1 MAAIKE
7 NTGTDFNWSLPEL
20 FLSFVLGV
28 GTIAGLWLFSG
39 LLIMLF
45 LM

>member
-7 NTGTDFNWSLPEL
+7 NTGTDFHWSIPEL
-20 FLSFVLGV
+20 FLSLLLGV
-28 GTIAGLWLFSG
+28 GTVAGLWLLSG

>member
-1 MAAIKE
+1 MAAIKQ
-7 NTGTDFNWSLPEL
+7 NTGTDFHWSLPEL
-20 FLSFVLGV
+20 FLSFLLAA
-28 GTIAGLWLFSG
+28 GTVAGLWLFAG